1 MRSKRI
7 SEQLGM
13 SHGAAAGQLRKRVL
27 FHLLTKLGENVCFK
41 CSEVI
46 DKVEDLSIEHK
57 QPWEGRS
64 AELFWDIENIAFSH
78 LHCNRVD
85 TNGAIKLR
93 KVGPPGTAWCS
104 VHKQFLPVG
113 SFNKKSDRWSGI
125 NWRCRDCANKFLE
138 EYRERKPRRVQSRV
152 GVTAAPL
159 TENR

>member
-85 TNGAIKLR
+85 TKWRNKTKKGR
-93 KVGPPGTAWCS
+93 TA
-104 VHKQFLPVG
+104 G
-113 SFNKKSDRWSGI
+113 D
-125 NWRCRDCANKFLE
+125 
-138 EYRERKPRRVQSRV
+138 
-152 GVTAAPL
+152 GVV
-159 TENR
+159 